1 MLVVVL
7 AAALSVIG
15 NIILSGLANGLH
27 NIIVYATDTVGNK
40 GATETIN
47 FTVEAPLPIT
57 WFIVAIVLS
66 IAGGVLFAVYWFTK
80 RRRIKGRSRQES

>member
-1 MLVVVL
+1 
-7 AAALSVIG
+7 
-15 NIILSGLANGLH
+15 
-27 NIIVYATDTVGNK
+27 
-40 GATETIN
+40 
-47 FTVEAPLPIT
+47 VEAPLPIT